1 VKVQCIVL
9 LIIKHCIIKS
19 VLLLLRSVANSE
31 RHGTASVHR
40 YMLLIRI
47 DLLLRHF
54 NFTEMW
60 NGMCQYV

>member
-1 VKVQCIVL
+1 MEIQCSML
-9 LIIKHCIIKS
+9 LIIKHCIVMS

-31 RHGTASVHR
+31 LHGTASVHR
-40 YMLLIRI
+40 YMLLIRM

-60 NGMCQYV
+60 NGMYIYV